1 MFKLTLRDLPR
12 AMAFTARTFVAQE
25 PTSVALKFTTC
36 DFVTA
41 FADVM
46 TKSVNSGFSYAVED
60 NNGNIVAQSL
70 SIDYDTFM
78 MANYGHTRE
87 AAPMFDLFSKL
98 DAYVPNKECVV
109 VFAIS
114 SEVQGK
120 GLASALLSTTI
131 EEAKRGGYSMVLAD
145 CTNFKSQNLFSKFG
159 FSTKVEINYKNYE
172 YGVTKP
178 YATINDTKGIQRMI
192 LHV

>member
-1 MFKLTLRDLPR
+1 MFKLTLKDVSR

-36 DFVTA
+36 DFVTS

-46 TKSVNSGFSYAVED
+46 TKSIKSGLSFAVED
-60 NNGNIVAQSL
+60 ENGDIVAQSL
-70 SIDYDTFM
+70 SIDYDTFV
-78 MANYGHTRE
+78 MAKYGHTRE
-87 AAPMFDLFSKL
+87 SAPMFDLFSKL

-120 GLASALLSTTI
+120 GLASALLTSTI
-131 EEAKRGGYSMVLAD
+131 EEANRSGYSMVLAD

-159 FSTKVEINYKNYE
+159 FSTKVTINYKNYE

-178 YATINDTKGIQRMI
+178 YACINDTQGIQRMV
-192 LHV
+192 LHI

>member
-1 MFKLTLRDLPR
+1 MFKLALKDVSR

-36 DFVTA
+36 DFVTS

-46 TKSVNSGFSYAVED
+46 TKSIKSGLSFAVED
-60 NNGNIVAQSL
+60 ENGDIVAQSL
-70 SIDYDTFM
+70 SIDYDTFV
-78 MANYGHTRE
+78 MAKYGHTRE
-87 AAPMFDLFSKL
+87 SAPMFDLFSKL

-120 GLASALLSTTI
+120 GLASALLTSTI
-131 EEAKRGGYSMVLAD
+131 EEANRSGYSMVLAD

-178 YATINDTKGIQRMI
+178 YACINDTQGIQRMV
-192 LHV
+192 LHI

>member
-1 MFKLTLRDLPR
+1 MFKLALKDVSR

-36 DFVTA
+36 DFVTS

-46 TKSVNSGFSYAVED
+46 TKSIESGLSFAVED
-60 NNGNIVAQSL
+60 EYGDIVAQSL
-70 SIDYDTFM
+70 SIDYDTFV

-87 AAPMFDLFSKL
+87 SAPMFDLFSKL
-98 DAYVPNKECVV
+98 NAYVPNKECVV

-120 GLASALLSTTI
+120 GLASALLTSTI
-131 EEAKRGGYSMVLAD
+131 EEANRSGYSMVLAD

-159 FSTKVEINYKNYE
+159 FSTKVTINYKNYE

-178 YATINDTKGIQRMI
+178 YACINDTQGIQRMV
-192 LHV
+192 LHI

>member
-1 MFKLTLRDLPR
+1 MFKLALRDVPR

-36 DFVTA
+36 DFVTS

-46 TKSVNSGFSYAVED
+46 TKSIESGLSFAVED
-60 NNGNIVAQSL
+60 DNGDIVAQSL
-70 SIDYDTFM
+70 SIDYDTFT

-87 AAPMFDLFSKL
+87 SAPMFDLFSKL
-98 DAYVPNKECVV
+98 DAYVPKKECAV

-120 GLASALLSTTI
+120 GLASALLSSTI
-131 EEAKRGGYSMVLAD
+131 EEAKRSGYSMLLAD

-159 FSTKVEINYKNYE
+159 FVGKITINYKNYE

-178 YATINDTKGIQRMI
+178 YACINDTQGIQRMV
-192 LHV
+192 LHI

>member
-1 MFKLTLRDLPR
+1 MFKLTLKDVSR

-36 DFVTA
+36 DFVTS

-46 TKSVNSGFSYAVED
+46 TKSIKSGLSFAVED
-60 NNGNIVAQSL
+60 ENGDIVAQSL
-70 SIDYDTFM
+70 SIDYDTFV
-78 MANYGHTRE
+78 MAKYGHTRE
-87 AAPMFDLFSKL
+87 SAPMFDLFSKL

-114 SEVQGK
+114 SEVQGR
-120 GLASALLSTTI
+120 GLASALLTSTI
-131 EEAKRGGYSMVLAD
+131 EEANRSGYSMVLAD

-159 FSTKVEINYKNYE
+159 FVGKIEINYKNYK

-178 YATINDTKGIQRMI
+178 YASIIAP
-192 LHV
+192 

>member
-1 MFKLTLRDLPR
+1 MFKLTLKDVSR

-36 DFVTA
+36 DFVTS

-46 TKSVNSGFSYAVED
+46 TKSIKSGLSFAVED
-60 NNGNIVAQSL
+60 ENGDIVAQSL
-70 SIDYDTFM
+70 SIDYVTFV

-87 AAPMFDLFSKL
+87 SAPMFDLFSKL

-120 GLASALLSTTI
+120 GLASALLTSTI
-131 EEAKRGGYSMVLAD
+131 EEANRSGYSMVLAD

-159 FSTKVEINYKNYE
+159 FSTKVTINYKNYK

-178 YATINDTKGIQRMI
+178 YACINDTQGIQCMI
-192 LHV
+192 LNI

>member
-1 MFKLTLRDLPR
+1 MFKLTLKDVSR

-36 DFVTA
+36 DFVTS

-46 TKSVNSGFSYAVED
+46 TKSVESGLSFAVED
-60 NNGNIVAQSL
+60 ENGDIVAQSL
-70 SIDYDTFM
+70 SIDYDTFV
-78 MANYGHTRE
+78 MAKYGHTRE
-87 AAPMFDLFSKL
+87 SAPMFDLFSKL

-120 GLASALLSTTI
+120 GLASALLTSTI
-131 EEAKRGGYSMVLAD
+131 EEANRIGYSMVLAD

-159 FSTKVEINYKNYE
+159 FSTKVTINYKNYE

-178 YATINDTKGIQRMI
+178 YACINDTQGIQRMI
-192 LHV
+192 LNI

>member
-1 MFKLTLRDLPR
+1 MFKLTLKDVSR

-36 DFVTA
+36 DFVTS

-46 TKSVNSGFSYAVED
+46 TKSIKSGLSFAVED
-60 NNGNIVAQSL
+60 ENGDIVAQSL
-70 SIDYDTFM
+70 SIDYDTFV

-87 AAPMFDLFSKL
+87 SAPMFDLFSKL

-120 GLASALLSTTI
+120 GLASALLTSTI
-131 EEAKRGGYSMVLAD
+131 EEANRSGYSMVLAD

-159 FSTKVEINYKNYE
+159 FSTKVTINYKNYE

-178 YATINDTKGIQRMI
+178 YACINDTQGIQRMV
-192 LHV
+192 LHI

>member
-1 MFKLTLRDLPR
+1 MFKLALKDVPR

-25 PTSVALKFTTC
+25 PTSVALNFTTC

-46 TKSVNSGFSYAVED
+46 TKSIESGLSYAVED
-60 NNGNIVAQSL
+60 NSGNIVAQSL
-70 SIDYDTFM
+70 SIDYNTFA

-87 AAPMFDLFSKL
+87 SAPMFDLFSKL

-120 GLASALLSTTI
+120 GLASALLSSTI
-131 EEAKRGGYSMVLAD
+131 EEARRSGYSMVLAD
-145 CTNFKSQNLFSKFG
+145 CTNFKSQKLFSKFG
-159 FSTKVEINYKNYE
+159 FSKKVEINYKNYE
-172 YGVTKP
+172 YGVAKP
-178 YATINDTKGIQRMI
+178 YASINDTRGIQRMI
-192 LHV
+192 LNI

>member
-1 MFKLTLRDLPR
+1 MFKLALKDLPR
-12 AMAFTARTFVAQE
+12 AMAFTARTFVDQE
-25 PTSVALKFTTC
+25 PTSVALKLTTC

-46 TKSVNSGFSYAVED
+46 TKSVGSGFSYAVED
-60 NNGNIVAQSL
+60 IDGNIVAQSL
-70 SIDYDTFM
+70 SIPYDAFL

-98 DAYVPNKECVV
+98 DAYVPNKDCIV

-120 GLASALLSTTI
+120 GLASALLFSTI
-131 EEAKRGGYSMVLAD
+131 EEAKRQNYQMVLGD
-145 CTNFKSQNLFSKFG
+145 CTNFKSQKLFSKLG
-159 FSTKVEINYKNYE
+159 FATKVEINYKNYE

-178 YATINDTKGIQRMI
+178 FASINDTRGIQRMI
-192 LHV
+192 LNN